1 MTLVVGVSFKKLGP
15 LYEFLATDFPDL
27 KRHDAVIVS
36 VGDKPSDIR
45 FATVEHAPREVAA
58 GEIFK
63 NPLRPVLRRAS
74 PEDFARRERLEARQ
88 AEAHRLGLAKIAAH
102 GLSMKLIETEC
113 AEDGRRL
120 TYHFVAEGRIDFR
133 ELVKDLAEEMHT
145 HVMMHQV
152 GPRDHARMIPSY
164 GPCGRPTCCS
174 TFLREFEQ
182 ITVRMAKDQDLALN
196 PGKYSGLCGKLMCCL
211 RYEHETYQEARSRLP
226 SVGMVVM
233 TPYGRAKVMEV
244 NALQER
250 LTVQL
255 ETQGYAEVRAAEIGA
270 VPGCV
275 DHTEGGC
282 AGGCGASA
290 PLLSQSAKRLPMAG
304 LSGDADQGAVS

>member
-1 MTLVVGVSFKKLGP
+1 MASPLRTSPRSGRSGPETMARPESAVSACRWSDPWQTGCGSYGTTNTARRSGRRSGSTTNHRRTRWMRSASTKVSARRGSRKSANRQTVRKVCEENPMTLVVGVSFKKLGP

-196 PGKYSGLCGKLMCCL
+196 PGTYSGLD
-211 RYEHETYQEARSRLP
+211 R
-226 SVGMVVM
+226 
-233 TPYGRAKVMEV
+233 
-244 NALQER
+244 
-250 LTVQL
+250 
-255 ETQGYAEVRAAEIGA
+255 
-270 VPGCV
+270 
-275 DHTEGGC
+275 
-282 AGGCGASA
+282 
-290 PLLSQSAKRLPMAG
+290 
-304 LSGDADQGAVS
+304 